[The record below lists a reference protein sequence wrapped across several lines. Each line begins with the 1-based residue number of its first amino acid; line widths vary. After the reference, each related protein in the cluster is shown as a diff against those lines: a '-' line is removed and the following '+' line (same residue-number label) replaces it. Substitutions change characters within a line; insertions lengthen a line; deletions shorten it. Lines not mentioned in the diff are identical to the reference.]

1 MKCVIEGNPFGKAI
15 HALAHIGDKL
25 WLDPMVKV
33 GNAHSAY
40 DCFLFTTQFFQHY
53 SPDTGPAQDCGT
65 VKYKLVM
72 KSVVPLFRCLATIE
86 RNVDHCQISIN
97 LPDNRVIFQFH

>member
-1 MKCVIEGNPFGKAI
+1 VKCVIEGNGVKCLFLTAFGKAI
-15 HALAHIGDKL
+15 HALARIGDKL
-25 WLDPMVKV
+25 CLDPMVKV
-33 GNAHSAY
+33 CSAHSAY
-40 DCFLFTTQFFQHY
+40 DCFLFTTLFFQHY

-72 KSVVPLFRCLATIE
+72 KVM
-86 RNVDHCQISIN
+86 RNVDRCQISIN